1 MPVASFEIAVARHRP
16 KREIF
21 RVAVIAQK
29 KDPGKARRGKTL
41 FLPKS
46 ILRLGPR
53 EIAHPQSD
61 RVVFDDTGGHQPK
74 QSPSRLRWRA
84 RCRTVACII
93 QSVTLP
99 PFTPAIPFWIVFSQ
113 ATACCTS

>member
-1 MPVASFEIAVARHRP
+1 MPVATFEIAVARHRP

-53 EIAHPQSD
+53 KIAP
-61 RVVFDDTGGHQPK
+61 PK
-74 QSPSRLRWRA
+74 
-84 RCRTVACII
+84 
-93 QSVTLP
+93 VTALSST
-99 PFTPAIPFWIVFSQ
+99 TPAAINPSKAHAVCDGVLGAGQ
-113 ATACCTS
+113 